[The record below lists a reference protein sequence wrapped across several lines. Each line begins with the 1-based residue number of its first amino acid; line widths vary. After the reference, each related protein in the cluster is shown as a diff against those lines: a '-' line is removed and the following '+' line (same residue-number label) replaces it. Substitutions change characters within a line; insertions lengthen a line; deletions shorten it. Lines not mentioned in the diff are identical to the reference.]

1 MPFERAGGTE
11 ESMSTGLSRASLA
24 LRDPDEAERAL
35 ADYFPSLRLGRAE
48 PGAFR
53 SWISTRAAPERM
65 SDFM

>member
-1 MPFERAGGTE
+1 
-11 ESMSTGLSRASLA
+11 MSTGLSRASLA